1 MTVPY
6 HDIDTLFLDVGG
18 TLVAI
23 DYPWVCRALADHGC
37 PCDPEALHRAEAAA
51 RPVVSAILSRE
62 KPGETVSTFDV
73 FLQAILERVL
83 PAAQRAGIPDLCRQ
97 LVPVLLEGGN
107 SQRLWSL
114 VLPGAREALE
124 AFAELGLRMVAV
136 SNSDG
141 TVEAG
146 LSRQGLRGFF
156 HAVVDSHV
164 VGYEKPDRRIFEH
177 ALRLSGAEPARTL
190 HVGDMY
196 FADVVGARRASVH
209 AALLDPFDDWG
220 ELDCPRFA
228 DLMALHN
235 AIAAARS

>member
-18 TLVAI
+18 TLIAI
-23 DYPWVCRALADHGC
+23 DFAWVSRALADLGYRC
-37 PCDPEALHRAEAAA
+37 SADELQRAEAGA
-51 RPVVSAILSRE
+51 RPTVSAAMSREPPVRDLDVFEVFLRALLERLLPVAQHARIADLCRELVPILSA
-62 KPGETVSTFDV
+62 PGESER
-73 FLQAILERVL
+73 LWSRVL
-83 PAAQRAGIPDLCRQ
+83 PG
-97 LVPVLLEGGN
+97 V
-107 SQRLWSL
+107 
-114 VLPGAREALE
+114 REALA
-124 AFAELGLRMVAV
+124 AFSGMGLRMVAV
-136 SNSDG
+136 SNSNG

-146 LSRQGLRGFF
+146 LVRQGLRDFF

-235 AIAAARS
+235 AIAAVRS

>member
-1 MTVPY
+1 MAIPY
-6 HDIDTLFLDVGG
+6 GDINTLFLDVGG

-23 DYPWVCRALADHGC
+23 DYGWVCQALAAHGC
-37 PCDPEALHRAEAAA
+37 RCDPDELHRAEAAA
-51 RPVVSAILSRE
+51 RPIVSAILSRE
-62 KPGETVSTFDV
+62 QADETVSSFDV
-73 FLQAILERVL
+73 FLRTILERVL
-83 PAAQRAGIPDLCRQ
+83 PAAQRARIPELCRQ
-97 LVPVLLEGGN
+97 LVPVLLEQGN

-146 LSRQGLRGFF
+146 LARQGLRGFF

-164 VGYEKPDRRIFEH
+164 VGFEKPDRRIFEH

-196 FADVVGARRASVH
+196 FADVIGARRASVH

-228 DLMALHN
+228 DLMALHD
-235 AIAAARS
+235 AIAGSRG